1 MWPPPA
7 PLPSGSWAG
16 AGRITSFIA
25 RTETSEVTDSR
36 DEKYTAVKTAEWSD
50 YEIQRIRKHGPDRFG
65 DVPRHLGHRRIRLG
79 QAAIEEGI
87 NFFDTAPAYNAGA
100 AERLLGEAVKKS
112 GRRNELILATKCGTD
127 LINGQYVRDASRA
140 KIMDQIDKSLANLQT
155 DYIDIYLLHWPSE
168 NVPEEE
174 AIEAMADIR
183 KSGKVRF
190 IGVSNHSIEQ
200 RKAAEKV
207 ARIDCVQMQYS
218 MLVQENTEAL
228 KAAHEDGLGTM
239 LYGPL
244 GGGILTGR
252 YRELKEYGEM
262 DNRNRFYKY
271 FKEPGFSKAMKL
283 LETLDKVAAE
293 RHVPLSEIAINWA
306 AQKEFASSVLVG
318 TQKAER
324 VYENCRALDWMLS
337 DEEIALLDKAA
348 AEL

>member
-1 MWPPPA
+1 MRYREFGNTGLTVSEMCLGTWGIGGYGWDFNPD
-7 PLPSGSWAG
+7 
-16 AGRITSFIA
+16 
-25 RTETSEVTDSR
+25 ET
-36 DEKYTAVKTAEWSD
+36 KLAA
-50 YEIQRIRKHGPDRFG
+50 IQT
-65 DVPRHLGHRRIRLG
+65 
-79 QAAIEEGI
+79 AIEEGI
-87 NFFDTAPAYNAGA
+87 NFFDTAPAYNAGT

-190 IGVSNHSIEQ
+190 IGVSNHSVEQ

-207 ARIDCVQMQYS
+207 AKIDCVQMQYS

-228 KAAHEDGLGTM
+228 RAAHAEGLGTM

-324 VYENCRALDWMLS
+324 VYENCRAFDWMLS